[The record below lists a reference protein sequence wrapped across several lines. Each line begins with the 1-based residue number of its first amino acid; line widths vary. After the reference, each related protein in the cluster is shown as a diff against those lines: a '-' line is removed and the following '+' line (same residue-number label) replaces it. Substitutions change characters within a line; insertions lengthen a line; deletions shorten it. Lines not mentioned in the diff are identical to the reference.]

1 MRVMVQAQAQTKA
14 QLQHVTML
22 LQDLVLRM
30 QEVEPLLEA
39 QTKAQLQHVK
49 RTALLEA
56 QTQAQCHAGAS
67 MLSAQNDVVAG
78 PNAARDEA
86 SHNSF
91 ATNDGIR
98 PPTTASGSRMTSL
111 PEVLPGTETVH
122 QALPVHVPARSREA
136 GVEAAG
142 QGAASGAQE
151 VAEADDRI
159 ADLIRLC
166 LETHGGQFDPS
177 RISSKASG
185 QQPGERLLGGST
197 PGLGGSTT
205 GSTADR
211 SSPIAIAQIGGMA
224 LTTVAGHNV
233 VGVRGLDVEA
243 LRRQFEP
250 TPSPLSTPS
259 HTNEG

>member
-67 MLSAQNDVVAG
+67 MLSAHNDVVAG

-91 ATNDGIR
+91 TPNDGIR
-98 PPTTASGSRMTSL
+98 LQTEGYGSTEKEASEHACRQAVAHLLMTEPSQLLLRRAHWTISL
-111 PEVLPGTETVH
+111 SALLEGLPGTEAVH
-122 QALPVHVPARSREA
+122 RALPVHAPARSLDA
-136 GVEAAG
+136 GVEAANLT
-142 QGAASGAQE
+142 AAE
-151 VAEADDRI
+151 VDDRV
-159 ADLIRLC
+159 ADLLRRC
-166 LETHGGQFDPS
+166 LNAHGGSFNPS
-177 RISSKASG
+177 RISSAALG
-185 QQPGERLLGGST
+185 QEPGEERIYSQLNKLLL
-197 PGLGGSTT
+197 P
-205 GSTADR
+205 
-211 SSPIAIAQIGGMA
+211 
-224 LTTVAGHNV
+224 
-233 VGVRGLDVEA
+233 RGL
-243 LRRQFEP
+243 RR
-250 TPSPLSTPS
+250 L
-259 HTNEG
+259 

>member
-22 LQDLVLRM
+22 LQDLVLRI

-91 ATNDGIR
+91 TTNDGIR

-111 PEVLPGTETVH
+111 LEVLPGTETVH

-136 GVEAAG
+136 GVEAETLTDA
-142 QGAASGAQE
+142 E
-151 VAEADDRI
+151 VDDRVAELLR
-159 ADLIRLC
+159 RC
-166 LETHGGQFDPS
+166 LHTHGGEFDPS
-177 RISSKASG
+177 RISSKALG
-185 QQPGERLLGGST
+185 QEPGEDKFWNQLNKLL
-197 PGLGGSTT
+197 PPEGLRPFIERNPEFSYT
-205 GSTADR
+205 
-211 SSPIAIAQIGGMA
+211 SSDANGMLISWA
-224 LTTVAGHNV
+224 PSSASASGTEQPASAPAGVLN
-233 VGVRGLDVEA
+233 R
-243 LRRQFEP
+243 
-250 TPSPLSTPS
+250 TC
-259 HTNEG
+259 